1 MSLTRRKEIYR
12 ACQKHDLIIIEDEP
26 YYFLQ
31 MDPYT
36 GKPTPVPDLTSQD
49 LVNAL
54 TPSFLSLDVD
64 GRVLRL
70 DSLSKTVAPGLRLAW
85 ISGPSQLIER
95 ALRHLEL
102 STQAP
107 SGLSQS
113 VAYDLLAKHW
123 SHEGFLGWLGYIRK
137 EYTRRR
143 DTAAGALD
151 RYVPREVASWT
162 VPTAGMFFWVKITA
176 PTGFSYTGSLEQI
189 IFERCLEEKVLVI
202 PGGFFKAEGD
212 PEGSGGAAV
221 EDGTCYFRGTFAA
234 AEEDEVVRGIE
245 RFGKSL
251 RAVFGISDARPRKR
265 LLKTGVRGRQYVS

>member
-1 MSLTRRKEIYR
+1 MSLHRRKELYR
-12 ACQKHDLIIIEDEP
+12 VSQKHDLIIIEDEP

-31 MDPYT
+31 MDPYM
-36 GKPTPVPDLTSQD
+36 GSPTPVPDLTATD
-49 LVNAL
+49 LINSL
-54 TPSFLSLDVD
+54 TPSFLSLDAD
-64 GRVLRL
+64 GRVIRL

-85 ISGPSQLIER
+85 ISGSSQLIER

-113 VAYDLLAKHW
+113 VAYDLLAKYWNHD
-123 SHEGFLGWLGYIRK
+123 GFLGWLGYIRK

-143 DTAAGALD
+143 DTAAKALD
-151 RYVPREVASWT
+151 NYLPREVASWT

-176 PTGFSYTGSLEQI
+176 SASFKYSGSLEQI

-212 PEGSGGAAV
+212 PEGGLPM
-221 EDGTCYFRGTFAA
+221 EDDGSCFFRGTFAA
-234 AEEDEVVRGIE
+234 AEEGEVVRGIE

-251 RAVFGISDARPRKR
+251 RAVFN
-265 LLKTGVRGRQYVS
+265 L